1 MPPCLSQSKYCDQ
14 ILRRNPDWDS
24 VPVRNSPAQLVTSS
38 LVPLPF
44 DAYSRGMIRI
54 SRPLIRVALLLIFV
68 CGLTHSGF
76 SVSKPHVIA
85 FGKWVTV
92 QWFPGTGA
100 ADEKPLTLK
109 VRPLLVDARVKEF
122 TLGPAHDVTD
132 RLFVVRRAFRVNDS
146 LPEESS
152 TPHWQ
157 WQRGGW
163 LLVDR
168 VTGRV
173 SPINLPEFD
182 ASYSAAS
189 WYRDY
194 AAYCGVSD
202 DGKKAYAVVAQIGRR
217 KPVLKNLLEGGSVDR
232 TEQKNVPADSVCPTP
247 TWQRTPVRVT
257 FDPAGTAKQT
267 FAIRGHIVDLVTE
280 EEDDEEAEK

>member
-1 MPPCLSQSKYCDQ
+1 
-14 ILRRNPDWDS
+14 
-24 VPVRNSPAQLVTSS
+24 
-38 LVPLPF
+38 
-44 DAYSRGMIRI
+44 MIRI
-54 SRPLIRVALLLIFV
+54 SRSRIRVALVLILL
-68 CGLTHSGF
+68 CGLTKLAF
-76 SVSKPHVIA
+76 SLPKPHIIT
-85 FGKWVTV
+85 FGKWTTV

-152 TPHWQ
+152 TTPHWQ

-163 LLVDR
+163 LVVDR
-168 VTGRV
+168 VTGRT

-182 ASYSAAS
+182 AFYSAAS

-194 AAYCGVSD
+194 AAYCGISD

-217 KPVLKNLLEGGSVDR
+217 KPVLRKLLDESMVEG
-232 TEQKNVPADSVCPTP
+232 ELKNVSPDSACPLPA
-247 TWQRTPVRVT
+247 WQRTPIRVT
-257 FDPAGTAKQT
+257 FEPTGTAKQT
-267 FAIRGHIVDLVTE
+267 FAIRGHVVDLVTE
-280 EEDDEEAEK
+280 EEGDEEAAK